1 MKKLIILIVLFLISC
16 IAVQAETLETIIDRA
31 IAEAAKRTDQQLG
44 VDKYLLEMERL
55 NKAEIDGL
63 FKNDQ
68 MMVERVRLRSE
79 AIRKL
84 IDRELA
90 EQMTKW

>member
-31 IAEAAKRTDQQLG
+31 IAEAAKRTDQQLD